1 MLTRLSIEVDRGE
14 LLEFKEVLQKLS
26 SSQPSVEIKLNSTIR
41 GISRLIIKDIDKWE
55 TFKSDKW

>member
-26 SSQPSVEIKLNSTIR
+26 SSQPRVEIKLNPTIR
-41 GISRLIIKDIDKWE
+41 GICRLIIKDIDKWE